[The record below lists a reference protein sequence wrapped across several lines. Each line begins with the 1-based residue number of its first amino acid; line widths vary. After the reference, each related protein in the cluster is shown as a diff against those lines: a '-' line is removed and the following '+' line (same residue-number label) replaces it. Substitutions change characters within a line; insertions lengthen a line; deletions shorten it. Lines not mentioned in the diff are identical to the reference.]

1 MTRSEPSAQDVEP
14 VRMTVR
20 VSRNVEDAFDL
31 FTRDIGS
38 WWPLEKASFG
48 GDRASELHMEPF
60 VGGRFYE
67 RYIDGEEH
75 TRGRVLRWEPPRLVA
90 YTWQHDDWPA
100 PTEVEVRFF
109 EEEPSLTRV
118 ALEHRAWERLGLGPE
133 RMRDVYNNGW
143 PTVMT
148 SFASFAGAA

>member
-67 RYIDGEEH
+67 RYIDGKS
-75 TRGRVLRWEPPRLVA
+75 TPDAGCCAGNLPDWSPTPGNTTTGPRPPKSKCGSSRKN
-90 YTWQHDDWPA
+90 P
-100 PTEVEVRFF
+100 P
-109 EEEPSLTRV
+109 
-118 ALEHRAWERLGLGPE
+118 
-133 RMRDVYNNGW
+133 
-143 PTVMT
+143 
-148 SFASFAGAA
+148 